1 MTDIDILKKAG
12 EIKMALAKGPTCLG
26 DCDKCKVLDNTERK
40 CGELLASDSLS
51 LIIALQTK
59 VENLTK
65 AQAEAE
71 KNEPLTQEQISGM
84 HFDKIWLDYGEDNG
98 GEWAVVLFGKIYSI
112 DTLEGAGF
120 EELLLDLVDGET
132 LDHPS
137 GQYTVRRHK
146 PKELEGGAD
155 K

>member
-1 MTDIDILKKAG
+1 MTREDAIRIIEKNRPTSGYIMLREALDIAVA
-12 EIKMALAKGPTCLG
+12 AL
-26 DCDKCKVLDNTERK
+26 R
-40 CGELLASDSLS
+40 
-51 LIIALQTK
+51 
-59 VENLTK
+59 

-71 KNEPLTQEQISGM
+71 AEANEPLTQEQISGM
-84 HFDKIWLDYGEDNG
+84 HFEKIWMDYGEDNG

-112 DTLEGAGF
+112 DILEGAGF
-120 EELLLDLVDGET
+120 EEMLFDLADGET

-146 PKELEGGAD
+146 PKELEGGTE

>member
-1 MTDIDILKKAG
+1 MDRLQKDLDHMVAEG
-12 EIKMALAKGPTCLG
+12 LDSGALYKRV
-26 DCDKCKVLDNTERK
+26 CKYLRELVAYRTFELTPERVA
-40 CGELLASDSLS
+40 EL
-51 LIIALQTK
+51 
-59 VENLTK
+59 

-71 KNEPLTQEQISGM
+71 ANEPLTQEQISGM

-120 EELLLDLVDGET
+120 EEMLFDLADGET

-146 PKELEGGAD
+146 PKELEGGAE